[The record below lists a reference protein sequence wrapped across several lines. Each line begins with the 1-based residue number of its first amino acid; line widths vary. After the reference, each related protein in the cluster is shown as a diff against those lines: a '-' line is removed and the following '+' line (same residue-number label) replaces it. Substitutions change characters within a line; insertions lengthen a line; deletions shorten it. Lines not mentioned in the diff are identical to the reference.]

1 MKRKPIEIKK
11 DILNILKKE
20 QNISIKKLE
29 RKINTNYQ
37 TILNNCEELE
47 YFGFV
52 KINKT
57 HENSVNGR
65 DYLVVTLNAK
75 SANLF

>member
-20 QNISIKKLE
+20 QNISIKKLV